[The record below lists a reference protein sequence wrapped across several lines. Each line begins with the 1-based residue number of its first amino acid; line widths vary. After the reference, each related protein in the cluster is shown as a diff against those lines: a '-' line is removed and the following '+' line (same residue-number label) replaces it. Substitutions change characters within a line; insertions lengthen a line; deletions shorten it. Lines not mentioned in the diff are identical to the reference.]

1 MDRQTLVSE
10 PTVQGTRYCTVLF
23 VPGTSSLVVK
33 NVKNV
38 PNKIMTVGGHFHV
51 SVL

>member
-1 MDRQTLVSE
+1 MSE
-10 PTVQGTRYCTVLF
+10 PTV
-23 VPGTSSLVVK
+23 PGTVVFVRLVHVVK